1 LELGL
6 SRVQPVSTMQLRI
19 ALEAGSIAH
28 GHSCDW
34 HSSGILHSR
43 SCIASPFLRY
53 STVACGQA
61 FRPLQFCSDRPFLWS
76 NGLPLG
82 DRSSPGGYM
91 SYRGTNF
98 GDRNS
103 WAIFAAW
110 KIVMR
115 T

>member
-1 LELGL
+1 MAKPSGL
-6 SRVQPVSTMQLRI
+6 ANSAAIGL
-19 ALEAGSIAH
+19 
-28 GHSCDW
+28 
-34 HSSGILHSR
+34 
-43 SCIASPFLRY
+43 F
-53 STVACGQA
+53 CG
-61 FRPLQFCSDRPFLWS
+61 

-82 DRSSPGGYM
+82 DRSSAGGYM